1 MTPQPPSVLSDEL
14 QEQIR
19 QLAHGRT
26 CTDAD
31 ILMCSDIDGTW
42 CPSCERFRQQLTD
55 LVTQAIASAA
65 PRWQSDGTNKEG
77 HAASCRC
84 DACVLL
90 LTDGRLRKCILSRL
104 ALHSAIPDTGDAER
118 RAERCIARG
127 LLDYQEG
134 EWMPLAPLPAED
146 RT

>member
-1 MTPQPPSVLSDEL
+1 MTPQPPSVLSSEL

-19 QLAHGRT
+19 TMHRAFCDCCGDG
-26 CTDAD
+26 CEYFAD
-31 ILMCSDIDGTW
+31 LK
-42 CPSCERFRQQLTD
+42 R